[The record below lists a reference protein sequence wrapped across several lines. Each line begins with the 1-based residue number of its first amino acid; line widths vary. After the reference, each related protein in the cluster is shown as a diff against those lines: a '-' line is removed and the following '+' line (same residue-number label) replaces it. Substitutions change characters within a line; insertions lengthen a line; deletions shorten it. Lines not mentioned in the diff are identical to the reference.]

1 MNARETAV
9 NIVYRVLYEGGYAS
23 LLLRQIP
30 KDCPKEDR
38 GLISEIVYGTLR
50 NRSLLELQ
58 LKDLAKKRVRPKT
71 AALLDVSLYQL
82 YFMDRIPAY
91 AVIDE
96 AVRLAAKQEKGF
108 VNAVL
113 RRASERDP
121 VQPREEGLEGI
132 AVRTSH
138 PLFLL
143 KLWSAQYGEE
153 TAKAIAEHDQLPSK
167 VYARRNPLKIGR
179 EALEAAGFSFLEGEC
194 CVYEGDLLS
203 SGYLERGEVI
213 IQDRASQMVAPL
225 LDAKPGM
232 KVLDV
237 CAAPG
242 TKTQQTACLMNNEG
256 QIHAHDLYPERIKL
270 IDALMARTGVS
281 IVKASVHDALTP
293 LEKQGSYDRI
303 LIDAPCSGLGDLSH
317 KPEIR
322 WHVTPESLDELVAL
336 QKKILEVNAPY
347 LKPGGRLVYSTCTLN
362 RKENEGMIAAFLK
375 THPDFSILSEKT
387 VFPMEYDSDGFYMA
401 ALTRTL

>member
-121 VQPREEGLEGI
+121 VQPREEG
-132 AVRTSH
+132 
-138 PLFLL
+138 
-143 KLWSAQYGEE
+143 
-153 TAKAIAEHDQLPSK
+153 
-167 VYARRNPLKIGR
+167 
-179 EALEAAGFSFLEGEC
+179 
-194 CVYEGDLLS
+194 
-203 SGYLERGEVI
+203 
-213 IQDRASQMVAPL
+213 
-225 LDAKPGM
+225 
-232 KVLDV
+232 
-237 CAAPG
+237 
-242 TKTQQTACLMNNEG
+242 
-256 QIHAHDLYPERIKL
+256 
-270 IDALMARTGVS
+270 
-281 IVKASVHDALTP
+281 
-293 LEKQGSYDRI
+293 
-303 LIDAPCSGLGDLSH
+303 
-317 KPEIR
+317 
-322 WHVTPESLDELVAL
+322 
-336 QKKILEVNAPY
+336 
-347 LKPGGRLVYSTCTLN
+347 
-362 RKENEGMIAAFLK
+362 
-375 THPDFSILSEKT
+375 
-387 VFPMEYDSDGFYMA
+387 
-401 ALTRTL
+401 